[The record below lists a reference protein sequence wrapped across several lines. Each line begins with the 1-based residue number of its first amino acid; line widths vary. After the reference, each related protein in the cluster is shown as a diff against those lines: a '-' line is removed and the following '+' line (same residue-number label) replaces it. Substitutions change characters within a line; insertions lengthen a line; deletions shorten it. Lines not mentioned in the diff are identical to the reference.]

1 MATNSGSGTRKG
13 AVKNRSQ
20 IFNPLT
26 GHYLKRD
33 TESGLI
39 IDVKTDGKPYKG
51 IIKEP
56 VVIASGKAEDYDRAA
71 RIESAMMKTH
81 NMMIEKKKAKVS

>member
-1 MATNSGSGTRKG
+1 MDTNSRHGRAKSL
-13 AVKNRSQ
+13 VKNDTQ

-51 IIKEP
+51 IVKEP
-56 VVIASGKAEDYDRAA
+56 VLTASGKADDYDRAV
-71 RIESAMMKTH
+71 RIETAMMKTH
-81 NMMIEKKKAKVS
+81 NMMVEKKKAST